1 MFTIDALGKACPLPV
16 IETRKA
22 LKEHDAVTTVVDNK
36 IATENLKKMADQL
49 GYTYAL
55 TVDSPT
61 HYTVV
66 IAKTDAAPE
75 TTAAAAP
82 AVPEATS
89 EAYIVVINSPM
100 MGVGDEK
107 FSRNLLKTF
116 IYTLTEQDVL
126 PQRIIFYNG
135 GVPLVTKT
143 SESLEDLQKLSAAGV
158 EIYACGACLNYY
170 GLTDDVA
177 VGEITNMFRI
187 IEMMRTANR
196 IVRP

>member
-61 HYTVV
+61 HYTVI

-135 GVPLVTKT
+135 GGPLVTKT
-143 SESLEDLQKLSAAGV
+143 PESLEDLQKLAAAGV

>member
-75 TTAAAAP
+75 TTAVAAP
-82 AVPEATS
+82 AVPEAAS

-143 SESLEDLQKLSAAGV
+143 SESLEDLQKLAAAGV

>member
-135 GVPLVTKT
+135 GVPLGTKT

>member
-126 PQRIIFYNG
+126 PQQIIFYNG

>member
-61 HYTVV
+61 HYTVI

-143 SESLEDLQKLSAAGV
+143 SESLEDLQKLAAAGV
-158 EIYACGACLNYY
+158 ELYA
-170 GLTDDVA
+170 
-177 VGEITNMFRI
+177 
-187 IEMMRTANR
+187 
-196 IVRP
+196 

>member
-1 MFTIDALGKACPLPV
+1 
-16 IETRKA
+16 
-22 LKEHDAVTTVVDNK
+22 
-36 IATENLKKMADQL
+36 
-49 GYTYAL
+49 
-55 TVDSPT
+55 
-61 HYTVV
+61 
-66 IAKTDAAPE
+66 
-75 TTAAAAP
+75 
-82 AVPEATS
+82 
-89 EAYIVVINSPM
+89 